1 MKRFVLLILISFCVI
16 NNKVVAQDAATLF
29 NRANDQYVLF
39 EGERNRESSS
49 TEMYNYLYKSYELYI
64 KVLES
69 PANDA
74 QRTGAKKRL
83 QIIYPYLIQGAAFF
97 SEHKQPMNFLNLATA
112 YIELPRR
119 REFRSESFRRSEQ
132 YSGLLYN
139 AGRGYLELKQYE
151 LAIKYLREFLSTE
164 VARNELLRDAYVFLN
179 DAYKEQKNYVQQ
191 ENVLEEAAAKYPL
204 DINILLNLVNV
215 HITTKNNQKLL
226 NTVERVLRIDPNNL
240 QVLPLKAKLLRIN
253 NKHEEALAVLERL
266 YTLQSG
272 DFIVLK
278 DLAVAYYNAGN
289 EVLNN
294 RTIDE
299 DKATLA
305 MKMNRAAEYFLKAQD
320 LFVKILEKE
329 PLSITH
335 MQGIAQI
342 HKYMGQ
348 EAEYNVLTEMIE
360 DKIPY
365 DKFQMRLIAYREV
378 HGQQGATIAQGS
390 FSSAQISAVPK
401 LIIDSVELLDRN
413 GNAISQ
419 INAGELFSIKFKVHN
434 KGNGDAN
441 NLRLSLLEHQG
452 LETYF
457 DGPRDMDGGHISVG
471 GTQSYE
477 LKYIATGD
485 MPTMMA
491 NIEIRVNEQNG
502 FNADPFLLTVPTIE
516 YARPNLCIVD
526 YIFEAKGAS
535 SITLGSEATL
545 ALAVQNRGVKTAHN
559 VKLNFALPTHVF
571 RMSESEISLDSLP
584 PGGVEKIE
592 FLFSVNKLFGAD
604 SIAIAVT
611 AREETHTS
619 FVDETF
625 RVKLGEYLNTGGRLV
640 LNSDFERPEYT
651 IDYYLHESNELLEKI
666 PIGGKNPHRYA
677 LIIGNEDYTRA
688 GASAESNV
696 PYAIRDAAVF
706 FEYCTNTLG
715 LSKEHI
721 HVHSNATAGLMRE
734 EIDWLINVASTNPN
748 VEIFFYYSGHGSN
761 DEATRE
767 AYLLPTDLTGK
778 NVTHGISLSELY
790 KRLGLLSVKGA
801 YVFLDA
807 CFSGSYKSAA
817 PLISQ
822 KGVSVEPRISAP
834 QGHTLSFSSSSGT
847 QTSNVYDAKKHGYY
861 TYYLLKTLQEADG
874 NLSLRDWFISTAQKV
889 KEATAEIGKMQ
900 TPQVMPSKDWPE
912 WENIQLKTQP

>member
-1 MKRFVLLILISFCVI
+1 MKRIALLILIGLCMTYNRVA
-16 NNKVVAQDAATLF
+16 AQDAATLF

-49 TEMYNYLYKSYELYI
+49 AEMYNYLYRSYELYI
-64 KVLES
+64 QVLETS
-69 PANDA
+69 ENQA
-74 QRTGAKKRL
+74 QLSGAKRRL
-83 QIIYPYLIQGAAFF
+83 QIIYPYLVQGAAYF
-97 SEHKQPMNFLNLATA
+97 SEHKQPMNFLNFATA
-112 YIELPRR
+112 YIELPKRK
-119 REFRSESFRRSEQ
+119 EFRSESFQRSEQ
-132 YSGLLYN
+132 YSGVLYN
-139 AGRGYLELKQYE
+139 AARGYLELKEYE
-151 LAIKYLREFLSTE
+151 FAIKYLREFIGTGI
-164 VARNELLRDAYVFLN
+164 VRNELVRDAYVFLS
-179 DAYKEQKNYVQQ
+179 DAYREQKNFVQQ
-191 ENVLEEAAAKYPL
+191 ENVLEEAATKYPL

-226 NTVERVLRIDPNNL
+226 NTVDRILKIDPNNM

-253 NKHEEALAVLERL
+253 NKHEEALLVLERL
-266 YTLQSG
+266 YALQT
-272 DFIVLK
+272 DNFIVLK
-278 DLAVAYYNAGN
+278 DLSVAYYNAGN

-294 RTIDE
+294 RGNVE

-305 MKMNRAAEYFLKAQD
+305 MKMNRAAEFFLKAQD
-320 LFVKILEKE
+320 LFLKILEKE
-329 PLSITH
+329 PTSITH
-335 MQGIAQI
+335 MQGLAQI

-348 EAEYNVLTEMIE
+348 EAEYNVLTSMIE
-360 DKIPY
+360 DKITY

-378 HGQQGATIAQGS
+378 HGQQSANSAQGT
-390 FSSAQISAVPK
+390 FSSVQITAVPK

-413 GNAISQ
+413 GNAINE
-419 INAGELFSIKFKVHN
+419 IKAGELFSIKFKVHN
-434 KGNGDAN
+434 KGEGDAN
-441 NLRLSLLEHQG
+441 NLRLSLLEQQG

-457 DGPRDMDGGHISVG
+457 DGPRDMDGGHIPVG
-471 GTQSYE
+471 KTQNYE

-485 MPTMMA
+485 MPTMLA
-491 NIEIRVNEQNG
+491 NIEIRVNEPNG

-516 YARPNLCIVD
+516 YERPNLCVVD

-545 ALAVQNRGVKTAHN
+545 SLAVQNRGVKTARN
-559 VKLNFALPTHVF
+559 VRLNFALPTHVF
-571 RMSESEISLDSLP
+571 RMSESEIMLDSLP
-584 PGGVEKIE
+584 PGAVEKIE

-604 SIAIAVT
+604 SISVAVT

-625 RVKLGEYLNTGGRLV
+625 KVKLGEYLNTGGRLV

-651 IDYYLHESNELLEKI
+651 IDYYLHESNELLENI

-706 FEYCTNTLG
+706 FEYCANTLG
-715 LSKEHI
+715 ILKEHM

-790 KRLGLLSVKGA
+790 KRLGMLTVKGA

-834 QGHTLSFSSSSGT
+834 HGHTLSFSSSSGT
-847 QTSNVYDAKKHGYY
+847 QTSSVYDAKKHGYY
-861 TYYLLKTLQEADG
+861 TYYLIKTLQEADG
-874 NLSLRDWFISTAQKV
+874 NVTLRDWFIATAQKV

-900 TPQVMPSKDWPE
+900 TPQIMPSKEWPE
-912 WENIQLKTQP
+912 WEDIQLKTQP